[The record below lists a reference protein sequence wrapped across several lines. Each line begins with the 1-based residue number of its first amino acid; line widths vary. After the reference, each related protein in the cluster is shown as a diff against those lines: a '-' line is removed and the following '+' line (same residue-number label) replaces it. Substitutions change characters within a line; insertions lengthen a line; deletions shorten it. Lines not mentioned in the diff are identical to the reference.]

1 MEIISLNFAAFV
13 IICLTIFY
21 LLPGKFQN
29 LFLLLASYYFY
40 YTYDWAFVIVLA
52 GLSLFNYKY
61 AHFLR
66 SDEKPNRYKL
76 WAGILFNLAIFGF
89 FLFDQVFE
97 WGLPKVF
104 RRLGL
109 QDFVVEILLPI
120 GISYY
125 ILEGISYLIDVFR
138 KHITPSTNWIDFA
151 LYLAYFPK
159 LISGP
164 IERARTFL
172 PQLSEE
178 RSIGDEVITHSFLL
192 IVDGLIRTV
201 VLGGILTIMMPNS
214 VFRFPAEFSAPD
226 LLFWITVFGFIIYNQ
241 FAGYT
246 NIVRGISGL
255 FGIELSRNFSYPFL
269 SRDFSEFW
277 TRWHISLSQWLRDY
291 VFMPLSR
298 AFLRRNPSRHN
309 LPNLLIPPMVTMLVS
324 GLWHGATPNLI
335 VWGFLNGVYMITENA
350 ISLFKPANP
359 SKKVPLWRQI
369 SSMLFIIFL
378 LVLSAVLFQ
387 LDLITSAAYFKG
399 LFTWDTWALTDLRP
413 LVFIALTL
421 LLDIAQKR
429 AGDEF
434 SLFLKFPKWLRSPAI
449 ALAVFAIFVAH
460 KLQSAPAPFIYP

>member
-1 MEIISLNFAAFV
+1 
-13 IICLTIFY
+13 
-21 LLPGKFQN
+21 
-29 LFLLLASYYFY
+29 
-40 YTYDWAFVIVLA
+40 
-52 GLSLFNYKY
+52 
-61 AHFLR
+61 
-66 SDEKPNRYKL
+66 
-76 WAGILFNLAIFGF
+76 
-89 FLFDQVFE
+89 
-97 WGLPKVF
+97 
-104 RRLGL
+104 
-109 QDFVVEILLPI
+109 
-120 GISYY
+120 
-125 ILEGISYLIDVFR
+125 
-138 KHITPSTNWIDFA
+138 
-151 LYLAYFPK
+151 
-159 LISGP
+159 
-164 IERARTFL
+164 
-172 PQLSEE
+172 
-178 RSIGDEVITHSFLL
+178 
-192 IVDGLIRTV
+192 
-201 VLGGILTIMMPNS
+201 
-214 VFRFPAEFSAPD
+214 
-226 LLFWITVFGFIIYNQ
+226 
-241 FAGYT
+241 
-246 NIVRGISGL
+246 
-255 FGIELSRNFSYPFL
+255 
-269 SRDFSEFW
+269 
-277 TRWHISLSQWLRDY
+277 
-291 VFMPLSR
+291 MPLSR

-350 ISLFKPANP
+350 ISLFKPVNP

>member
-13 IICLTIFY
+13 SICLTIFY

-40 YTYDWAFVIVLA
+40 STYDWEFAIVLA

-66 SDEKPNRYKL
+66 TDEKPNRYKL
-76 WAGILFNLAIFGF
+76 WAGILFNLAVFGF

-97 WGLPKVF
+97 WGLPKVA

-138 KHITPSTNWIDFA
+138 RQLPPSTNWIDFA

-172 PQLSEE
+172 PQISEE
-178 RSIGDEVITHSFLL
+178 RIVGDEAIWRSFLL
-192 IVDGLIRTV
+192 ILVGLIRTL
-201 VLGGILTIMMPNS
+201 VLGGILTIMTPNQ
-214 VFRFPAEFSAPD
+214 VFIYPAEFSAPE
-226 LLFWITVFGFIIYNQ
+226 LLFWIAVFGFIIYNQ

-246 NIVRGISGL
+246 NIVRGISVL
-255 FGIELSRNFSYPFL
+255 FGIELSSNFSYPFL

-277 TRWHISLSQWLRDY
+277 ARWHISLSQWLRDY

-298 AFLRRNPSRHN
+298 VFLRRNPNRHN

-324 GLWHGATPNLI
+324 GVWHGATLNLI
-335 VWGFLNGVYMITENA
+335 VWGFLNGVYIITENA
-350 ISLFKPANP
+350 ISLFKPVNP
-359 SKKVPLWRQI
+359 SKKVPLLRQI
-369 SSMLFIIFL
+369 SSTSFIIFL
-378 LVLSAVLFQ
+378 LVLSGVLFQ
-387 LDLITSAAYFKG
+387 LDLTTSAAYFKG
-399 LFTWDTWALTDLRP
+399 LFTWDTWVLPDLRP
-413 LVFIALTL
+413 LIFIALTL

-434 SLFLKFPKWLRSPAI
+434 SLFLKFPKWLRLPAI
-449 ALAVFAIFVAH
+449 ALAVLAIFIAF
-460 KLQSAPAPFIYP
+460 KLQSAPTSFIYP